1 MHVLPGGLELAASR
15 NFLSILR
22 LRLSCTVA
30 IGNMIAVGDV
40 VEPASSSKSA
50 KPLLLK
56 PKTNWLLRL
65 VVAVL
70 VLRPRPLLARAE
82 DLLLRFH

>member
-1 MHVLPGGLELAASR
+1 MHVLPGGLELATSW

-22 LRLSCTVA
+22 LRLSCTV
-30 IGNMIAVGDV
+30 GNMVAVGDV

-56 PKTNWLLRL
+56 PKANWLLRL

-70 VLRPRPLLARAE
+70 VFRPRPLLARAE